1 MNTSELNF
9 AARIVQSVKTKE
21 MTLLILY
28 FAIKVITY
36 GKGKFVIGFLLGYA
50 CFPEILQ
57 NFSERQILWSLCLE
71 VFLVLAL
78 RSPIQTSLSVT
89 PKLQV
94 SGSSTKRV
102 HPWFIYSPQLYFSPI
117 FLLF

>member
-28 FAIKVITY
+28 FAIKVITF
-36 GKGKFVIGFLLGYA
+36 GKGKFVIG
-50 CFPEILQ
+50 FPEILQ

-71 VFLVLAL
+71 VFL
-78 RSPIQTSLSVT
+78 
-89 PKLQV
+89 
-94 SGSSTKRV
+94 
-102 HPWFIYSPQLYFSPI
+102 F
-117 FLLF
+117 